1 MLKTHIVIYKLPID
15 QQVVADIKHLAENDC
30 DEIRRSSALF
40 NLKLKEKQRLTQVA
54 INDVIEGSRSI
65 FDSTMQYIQAAF
77 RSRFAD
83 LGLDPNQLN
92 KFEDVFR
99 NIEHPFDNL
108 LTQHQQE
115 KYFSSELSLV
125 VSS

>member
-1 MLKTHIVIYKLPID
+1 M
-15 QQVVADIKHLAENDC
+15 VADIKHLAENDR

-40 NLKLKEKQRLTQVA
+40 ILKLKEKRRLTQVV

-92 KFEDVFR
+92 KFEDVFGIL
-99 NIEHPFDNL
+99 NIP
-108 LTQHQQE
+108 LTT
-115 KYFSSELSLV
+115 F
-125 VSS
+125 